1 MLFKCIAIVF
11 IWCLLIICS
20 CVMYKIR
27 REIFVEYVVGES
39 IILGILTIVILI
51 SK

>member
-1 MLFKCIAIVF
+1 MLYKSVAIAF
-11 IWCLLIICS
+11 IWCLLGICS